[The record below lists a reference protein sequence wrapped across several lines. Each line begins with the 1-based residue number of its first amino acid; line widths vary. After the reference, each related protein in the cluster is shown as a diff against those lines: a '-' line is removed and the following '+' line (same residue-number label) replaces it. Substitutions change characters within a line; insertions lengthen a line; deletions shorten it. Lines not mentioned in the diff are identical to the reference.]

1 MIVAEVV
8 VEGSFRYIQAR
19 KLQHLFRWCAQD
31 RVCSCGWLL
40 ICVVF
45 GSVDSTSGRG
55 RADKKNAIVELT
67 LGEHKDG
74 MNIPFCRE
82 CGVVCVW
89 SCEWKKIR
97 QNDKERMAADCFQS
111 VCDPMKKGIHFQ

>member
-1 MIVAEVV
+1 M
-8 VEGSFRYIQAR
+8 
-19 KLQHLFRWCAQD
+19 
-31 RVCSCGWLL
+31 
-40 ICVVF
+40 VF

-82 CGVVCVW
+82 CGVVCVCGAVDGKK
-89 SCEWKKIR
+89 SDRMIKKEWQQIASSLSAT
-97 QNDKERMAADCFQS
+97 Q
-111 VCDPMKKGIHFQ
+111 